1 LYLAGATQ
9 WAGKPAILLQKKDC
23 IKQMSMIEIGRNIRR
38 IREIKN
44 YTQEAVA
51 DMVGMSITAYGD
63 IERGK
68 SDVNFARLADIAKA
82 LEVREEDIVAFGSTV
97 YNSTFNNHE
106 NAILNGVGVTNS
118 STNNIYSIP
127 KEVFDKMMKDKD
139 DEIAYLREQLKKG

>member
-1 LYLAGATQ
+1 ML
-9 WAGKPAILLQKKDC
+9 
-23 IKQMSMIEIGRNIRR
+23 EIGRNIRR

-51 DMVGMSITAYGD
+51 DMIGLSVTAYGD

-82 LEVREEDIVAFGSTV
+82 LDVKEEDIVAFGSTV

-106 NAILNGVGVTNS
+106 NAKYNNNTVGVS
-118 STNNIYSIP
+118 NNTYTID

-139 DEIAYLREQLKKG
+139 DEIAFLREQFKKG